1 MKYCASPTYLF
12 GARNKKGEEKMYVRD
27 TYLCTRDILPPLKED
42 PALGGPML
50 LGTCMALLV
59 EC

>member
-1 MKYCASPTYLF
+1 MVSCDMKHKLVGSASCDI
-12 GARNKKGEEKMYVRD
+12 VRD

-42 PALGGPML
+42 PALGGPKL
-50 LGTCMALLV
+50 LGTCMVLLD